1 MFKEF
6 TSEELNSKVT
16 VLTMQELVQKYSENN
31 FGEALV
37 VASYY
42 TSTWGWLFEGAIK
55 TSHFFARQTPKS
67 IIYKYGSIFGSNV
80 EENLWHG
87 YLYADIKDKPI
98 KFQVYI
104 LKIKL

>member
-16 VLTMQELVQKYSENN
+16 VLTVQELAQKYSGNN

-55 TSHFFARQTPKS
+55 TTHTFAKQTPKK
-67 IIYKYGSIFGSNV
+67 IIYKHGSTFANTT

-87 YLYADIKDKPI
+87 YLYADIKDTPI
-98 KFQVYI
+98 KFQVYL